1 MSQKTAL
8 IWSALV
14 LILLPLPGYGGTI
27 RTAITTTWT
36 ITDPGAIGL
45 DIRIRNNGDVTAH
58 KVAVTLLLA
67 HVVREY
73 DGLGDNP
80 AGGQIHV
87 QKELADPGLK
97 PGRYRAVVRV
107 DFEEQA
113 GRSHHAYHFFEIPY
127 RTDDMPAPDLPLEL
141 HVTDPYFNRKAFWH
155 KDDDIALSVKNNSPE
170 KILLKARP
178 FLPEGFSSQAPE
190 RTFPVGPG
198 ETKIVAIPV
207 RLDPGGKAPSPFHL
221 LVWSNHGGAHY
232 AWDLKGTIE
241 VGEAPVFFKIY
252 VVSGVS
258 VLILVFGLLLFRSSP
273 PRNRPSH

>member
-1 MSQKTAL
+1 MSRETAL
-8 IWSALV
+8 IGSAITLL
-14 LILLPLPGYGGTI
+14 LILIPLAGYGGTI

-36 ITDPGAIGL
+36 VTDPGAVLL

-58 KVAVTLLLA
+58 KIAVTLFLA
-67 HVVREY
+67 HVVRKY

-80 AGGQIHV
+80 PGGRIHL
-87 QKELADPGLK
+87 KEEVSDPGLK

-113 GRSHHAYHFFEIPY
+113 GRSHHAYHFLEIPY
-127 RTDDMPAPDLPLEL
+127 QTHDMPAPGLPLEL
-141 HVTDPYFNRKAFWH
+141 HATDPCFNRKAFWH

-170 KILLKARP
+170 KILLNARP
-178 FLPEGFSSQAPE
+178 FLPEGFSSQVPE

-207 RLDPGGKAPSPFHL
+207 RLDPGGKAASPFHL

-232 AWDLKGTIE
+232 AWDLRGTIT
-241 VGEAPVFFKIY
+241 VGEEPVFFRAY
-252 VVSGVS
+252 LVSGTF
-258 VLILVFGLLLFRSSP
+258 VLMVLFGLLLFR
-273 PRNRPSH
+273 PRGRPSR